1 MFTAKQIKEM
11 MDAQPFKPF
20 RICMSDGKIYEVPN
34 HDAAFVTKNY
44 IEVGLDL
51 DATGIAEN
59 VGRCA
64 ILHIARID
72 DLQPA

>member
-20 RICMSDGKIYEVPN
+20 RICMSDGKIYDVPN

-51 DATGIAEN
+51 DVTGIAEN

-64 ILHIARID
+64 ILHITRID

>member
-1 MFTAKQIKEM
+1 
-11 MDAQPFKPF
+11 
-20 RICMSDGKIYEVPN
+20 MSDGKIYDVPN

-64 ILHIARID
+64 ILHITRID